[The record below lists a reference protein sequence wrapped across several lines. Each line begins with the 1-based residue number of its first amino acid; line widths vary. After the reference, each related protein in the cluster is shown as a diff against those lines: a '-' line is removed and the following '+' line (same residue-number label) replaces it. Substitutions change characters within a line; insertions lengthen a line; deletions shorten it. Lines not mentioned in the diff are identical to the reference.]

1 MIQVENNTINTHGI
15 INNKDYICLG
25 SKHKGQYISK
35 HSILFVEAYE
45 NYAWLYLNDNTKLL
59 SSKPIGYYEDLL
71 ASDGFT
77 RIHRSYLINISHLKL
92 YERKYRLVHLRG
104 AITLP
109 VSHRKTHTFSKYLQS
124 A

>member
-1 MIQVENNTINTHGI
+1 MIQVENNTTNTSEIHY
-15 INNKDYICLG
+15 NNEYICLG
-25 SKHKGQYISK
+25 SKHKGQYVLK
-35 HSILFVEAYE
+35 QHILFVEAYE
-45 NYAWLYLNDNTKLL
+45 NYAWLYLNDNTKRL

-77 RIHRSYLINISHLKL
+77 RIHRSYLINISYLKL

-109 VSHRKTHTFSKYLQS
+109 VSHRKKHTFSKYLQS